1 MGLIL
6 TLFYVVEKFSSE
18 QIDNWKKVKEALE
31 KAGKTDSYFYKRAI
45 AILTTG
51 RDLPL

>member
-1 MGLIL
+1 MDRH
-6 TLFYVVEKFSSE
+6 TLE
-18 QIDNWKKVKEALE
+18 NWKKIKEALE
-31 KAGKTDSYFYKRAI
+31 KAGKTDCYFYKRAV